1 MAKKVMT
8 IVKLQIPAGQ
18 ANPAPPVGPAL
29 GQHGVNIME
38 FCKAFNATTS
48 ASIPGRIT
56 PVEITIFEDRSFT
69 FITKTPPAAVLI
81 KEQLS
86 LEKGSGEPEPQQG
99 RQALAEP
106 VARDR
111 RDEDARPQRQRRRGG
126 HADHRGHRP
135 LHGRGGGGLMA
146 GKRLKSAKAQV
157 DRERLYQ
164 PLEAVRLL
172 KSFEGAKFDEAV
184 EAHFRLGLNVRH
196 ADQQLRGSL
205 MLPHGTGRTKTVAV
219 FAQGEHARAA
229 EEAGADYVGA
239 DDLATRVQEGWTD
252 FDVALATPDMMAV
265 VGRLGR
271 VLGPQ
276 GKMPNPRSGTIT
288 FEIAKAVEEIKAGK
302 IEYRTENRAGL
313 VHVVIGRKSFEV
325 EQLVENYAVVLEE
338 ILRVKPASAKGRYIF
353 TIALATTM
361 GPGIKVDPS
370 RTRDLLEERDSEAE
384 ALAPS
389 RAGTLPLNDQPA
401 PRRRQPAAPAGA
413 EARPRWS
420 EHAAEH
426 AFARRRPPF
435 ARWARQSERRW
446 KCSSSARKR
455 SSAR

>member
-1 MAKKVMT
+1 
-8 IVKLQIPAGQ
+8 
-18 ANPAPPVGPAL
+18 
-29 GQHGVNIME
+29 
-38 FCKAFNATTS
+38 
-48 ASIPGRIT
+48 
-56 PVEITIFEDRSFT
+56 
-69 FITKTPPAAVLI
+69 
-81 KEQLS
+81 
-86 LEKGSGEPEPQQG
+86 
-99 RQALAEP
+99 
-106 VARDR
+106 
-111 RDEDARPQRQRRRGG
+111 
-126 HADHRGHRP
+126 
-135 LHGRGGGGLMA
+135 MA
-146 GKRLKSAKAQV
+146 GKKLKAAKAQV

-164 PLEAVRLL
+164 PLDAVRLL
-172 KSFEGAKFDEAV
+172 KSFETAKFDEAV

-325 EQLVENYAVVLEE
+325 E
-338 ILRVKPASAKGRYIF
+338 
-353 TIALATTM
+353 
-361 GPGIKVDPS
+361 
-370 RTRDLLEERDSEAE
+370 
-384 ALAPS
+384 
-389 RAGTLPLNDQPA
+389 RAGREL
-401 PRRRQPAAPAGA
+401 RGRAGGD
-413 EARPRWS
+413 P
-420 EHAAEH
+420 
-426 AFARRRPPF
+426 
-435 ARWARQSERRW
+435 ARQ
-446 KCSSSARKR
+446 ARLGQGPLHPLDR
-455 SSAR
+455 TGDDDGPRHQGRPGPHPRPARGARDGARVRLKQLACMRTTVQSPTP

>member
-1 MAKKVMT
+1 
-8 IVKLQIPAGQ
+8 
-18 ANPAPPVGPAL
+18 
-29 GQHGVNIME
+29 
-38 FCKAFNATTS
+38 
-48 ASIPGRIT
+48 
-56 PVEITIFEDRSFT
+56 
-69 FITKTPPAAVLI
+69 
-81 KEQLS
+81 
-86 LEKGSGEPEPQQG
+86 
-99 RQALAEP
+99 
-106 VARDR
+106 
-111 RDEDARPQRQRRRGG
+111 
-126 HADHRGHRP
+126 
-135 LHGRGGGGLMA
+135 MA
-146 GKRLKSAKAQV
+146 GKRLKAAKAQV

-172 KSFEGAKFDEAV
+172 KSFDGAKFDETV

-288 FEIAKAVEEIKAGK
+288 FDIAKAVEEIKAGK

-361 GPGIKVDPS
+361 GPGIKVDPG
-370 RTRDLLEERDSEAE
+370 RTRDLLEERDSEADGSDRLGSGVQ
-384 ALAPS
+384 AA
-389 RAGTLPLNDQPA
+389 TLPPNDQSA

-420 EHAAEH
+420 EHVAEH

-435 ARWARQSERRW
+435 ARWARHEREEVEMLKQR
-446 KCSSSARKR
+446 KEEIVSSLTEEFGGVTR
-455 SSAR
+455 